1 MNALIQL
8 KETTAALLAVLLLA
22 CFAISPTVKAVVPPP
37 DGGYPGFTTAE
48 GQNALKN
55 LTSGSGNTGVGWYSL
70 FSATTASFN
79 TATGAGALLLNTADE
94 NTAFGAAALLF
105 NTTGINNTAVG
116 ATALLHYTIAEGNT
130 ATGAFALSSNTE
142 GDFNTATGF
151 QALLQNTGGVNNT
164 ANGVNALSSNT
175 NGFSNT
181 ATGAYA
187 LFSNTIGEGN
197 TATGYYAL
205 FSNTSGSGNTATG
218 DGALSDNTTGT
229 TNTATGFDA
238 LFLGSGND
246 NTATDA
252 SALRNNAGS
261 TNSAFGRN
269 ALSNNSSGN
278 NNIALRAGAGSSII
292 TASDTI
298 CIGAAGVNVTDGC
311 YIGHIFQE
319 AIDPDNLAM
328 AIDVHGKLGTP
339 ASSRR
344 FKDDIKSMNKA
355 SEVILALKPVTFHYK
370 NDAKCS
376 PRFGLIAEEVAEV
389 DPNLVASDKDGK
401 PYSVRYDQVNAML
414 LNEFLKEHR
423 KNEQQRI

>member
-1 MNALIQL
+1 MFALHR
-8 KETTAALLAVLLLA
+8 
-22 CFAISPTVKAVVPPP
+22 
-37 DGGYPGFTTAE
+37 
-48 GQNALKN
+48 
-55 LTSGSGNTGVGWYSL
+55 
-70 FSATTASFN
+70 
-79 TATGAGALLLNTADE
+79 
-94 NTAFGAAALLF
+94 
-105 NTTGINNTAVG
+105 NTTGSRNTAVG
-116 ATALLHYTIAEGNT
+116 ERALYSNDTGGDNT
-130 ATGAFALSSNTE
+130 AN
-142 GDFNTATGF
+142 GF

-181 ATGAYA
+181 ANGAYA
-187 LFSNTIGEGN
+187 LFSNTIGTDD

-205 FSNTSGSGNTATG
+205 FSNTTGGGNTATG
-218 DGALSDNTTGT
+218 VSALASNTTGST
-229 TNTATGFDA
+229 NTATGVAALTQNVGGSANTATGFDA

-246 NTATDA
+246 NTATGA

-261 TNSAFGRN
+261 TNTAFGRN
-269 ALSNNSSGN
+269 ALSNNTSGN
-278 NNIALRAGAGSSII
+278 NNIALGAGAGSNIT

-298 CIGAAGVNVTDGC
+298 CIGAAGLNVTDGC

-339 ASSRR
+339 VSSRR
-344 FKDDIKSMNKA
+344 FKDDIKPMNKA

-389 DPNLVASDKDGK
+389 DPNLVASDKEGR

-423 KNEQQRI
+423 KNEEQEKTIADLKSGMTALATTVKEQATQIQKVSAQLAAASPSLGGPEASKFSTGRIRGGGPAPQVVNNP